1 MYKKPKTRKYFLDSG
16 ENDHW
21 EEDHQNKVLQA
32 LENKVRELAL
42 NMEKMKLAEYV
53 DLLDK
58 PYKLIYVNFISG
70 IARGLGI
77 AIGFAILGAII
88 VLIMQRLVSLNLP
101 VIGDFIADLVKIV
114 QLQLGKK

>member
-1 MYKKPKTRKYFLDSG
+1 LEPVKDK
-16 ENDHW
+16 
-21 EEDHQNKVLQA
+21 QNIVLQA
-32 LENKVRELAL
+32 LEGRVRELAI

-53 DLLDK
+53 ELLEN
-58 PYKLIYVNFISG
+58 PYRLLYINFISG

-88 VLIMQRLVSLNLP
+88 VLVLQRLAVLNLP

-114 QLQLGKK
+114 QAQLGKQ